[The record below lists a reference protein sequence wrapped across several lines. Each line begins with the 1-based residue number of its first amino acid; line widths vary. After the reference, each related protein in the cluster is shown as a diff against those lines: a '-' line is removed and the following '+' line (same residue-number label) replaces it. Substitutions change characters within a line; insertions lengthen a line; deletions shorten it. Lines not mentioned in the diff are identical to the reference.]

1 VRVWPGFTRF
11 TVAHALAA
19 VGDALVT
26 VSLAGSLFFNV
37 SPDASRRQV
46 LTYLIITMV
55 PFAVLAPLI
64 GPAIDRFR
72 RGHRWIA
79 VSLYLVRAVTAVILA
94 TALFDLAFYLVAL
107 VLLVA
112 SRASGVLRQAL
123 VPGLVPDHR
132 DLVSANSSLA
142 RIATVAGGIGG
153 AIGAFLA
160 ATAGTTA
167 PLVAATAAFL
177 AAALV
182 ALRLPRPRDAGGFHE
197 PDDPDGEQEY
207 IELHRPLIA
216 VSAAGYTL
224 IRAAGG
230 AFVFGLAF
238 ALRRANEPAWVYGL
252 ALLAYGVGA
261 FVGNVAAPVLRRR
274 IRDDWLIAASLGGL
288 AVATAFGA
296 LGSGRPLVISVAVA
310 MGVATTLGR
319 QGFDSLV
326 QGLAPHA
333 LHGRTFARF
342 ETQFQ
347 LGWVLGAAFATAAA
361 VSTQIS
367 LIVVTAVVVPATVLY
382 VAGMRDARA
391 HDRLAADDPRHI
403 AATMIGQAQT
413 LLANDRT
420 TAAAVHATGAVDLFA
435 STGALVAPPLR
446 AAAAALRSTA
456 LAGDHVDRDRCVRF
470 IDQARL
476 AIAVDPLQ
484 PPADDADERDIT
496 DAVPSPTSTTTTSSE
511 RSDSST

>member
-79 VSLYLVRAVTAVILA
+79 VTLYVVRAVTAIVLA
-94 TALFDLAFYLVAL
+94 SALFDLAFYLVAL

-153 AIGAFLA
+153 AVGALLA
-160 ATAGTTA
+160 ATAGTSA
-167 PLVAATAAFL
+167 PLFAAAAAFL

-182 ALRLPRPRDAGGFHE
+182 ALRLPRPRDAGVMHE

-207 IELHRPLIA
+207 VELHRPLIA
-216 VSAAGYTL
+216 ISAAGYTL

-238 ALRRANEPAWVYGL
+238 ALRRANEPAWVYGA

-261 FVGNVAAPVLRRR
+261 FLGNVVAPLLRRR

-296 LGSGRPLVISVAVA
+296 LGSSRALVLAVA
-310 MGVATTLGR
+310 ATMGIATTLGR

-361 VSTQIS
+361 VSTQIA
-367 LIVVTAVVVPATVLY
+367 LIVVAAVVVPATVLY
-382 VAGMRDARA
+382 VGAVREARA
-391 HDRLAADDPRHI
+391 HDRSAAEPRQIATAMLVQADLLLQRGEIAGSAVHAAGAVELLVATGVTVDP
-403 AATMIGQAQT
+403 T
-413 LLANDRT
+413 LLAD
-420 TAAAVHATGAVDLFA
+420 AT
-435 STGALVAPPLR
+435 
-446 AAAAALRSTA
+446 ALRSA
-456 LAGDHVDRDRCVRF
+456 AASDPADAVEAQCRRF
-470 IDQARL
+470 LDVARL
-476 AIAVDPLQ
+476 AAVTEPGQ
-484 PPADDADERDIT
+484 PPADVDARDVT
-496 DAVPSPTSTTTTSSE
+496 VADVASTATTTTSSE
-511 RSDSST
+511 RSTSST

>member
-1 VRVWPGFTRF
+1 MRVWPGFTRF

-46 LTYLIITMV
+46 LTYLLITMV
-55 PFAVLAPLI
+55 PFAVLAPFI

-79 VSLYLVRAVTAVILA
+79 VTLYSVRAATAVVLA
-94 TALFDLAFYLVAL
+94 FSLFDLLFYFVAL
-107 VLLVA
+107 LLLVA

-123 VPGLVPDHR
+123 VPGLVPDDR
-132 DLVSANSSLA
+132 DLVAANSSLA
-142 RIATVAGGIGG
+142 RIATVAGGLGG
-153 AIGAFLA
+153 ALGAMLA
-160 ATAGTTA
+160 ALGGTTV
-167 PLVAATAAFL
+167 PLYAAAGVFLISAAVAA
-177 AAALV
+177 
-182 ALRLPRPRDAGGFHE
+182 RLPRPRDAGVLHE
-197 PDDPDGEQEY
+197 PDDPSGEQEY
-207 IELHRPLIA
+207 HELHLPLIS

-238 ALRRANEPAWVYGL
+238 ALRRANEPAWMYGA

-261 FVGNVAAPVLRRR
+261 FAGNVVAPLLRRR
-274 IRDDWLIAASLGGL
+274 IRSDWLIALSLGAL

-296 LGSGRPLVISVAVA
+296 LGSGRPIVIAVAVV
-310 MGVATTLGR
+310 MGLATTLGR

-326 QGLAPHA
+326 QTLAPHA

-361 VSTQIS
+361 VSTQVA
-367 LIVVTAVVVPATVLY
+367 LVVVAGVVVPATVLY
-382 VAGMRDARA
+382 VTAVREARSHDDAGSADPHDAVL
-391 HDRLAADDPRHI
+391 HLVRH
-403 AATMIGQAQT
+403 AEQ
-413 LLANDRT
+413 LLEAGPPA
-420 TAAAVHATGAVDLFA
+420 AAAVPATAAVDL
-435 STGALVAPPLR
+435 LR
-446 AAAAALRSTA
+446 ACGTAVPDDVVGRSDELRADAVASRPLDA
-456 LAGDHVDRDRCVRF
+456 SAVRSLVDDVR
-470 IDQARL
+470 R
-476 AIAVDPLQ
+476 AIAASEGQ
-484 PPADDADERDIT
+484 PVTDDRSVT
-496 DAVPSPTSTTTTSSE
+496 TNPSSSPVSSTTSSE